1 MIWGNGKNREFNQGQ
16 LVDETVEKI
25 SSSLTVQLPTVH
37 LQHLISVL
45 LDGSKAALEQKIGYE
60 VVLIP
65 C

>member
-25 SSSLTVQLPTVH
+25 SSSLIVQLPTVH